1 MKKQE
6 WKPAKKQEWRAGN
19 MLYPLPAVL
28 VSAADGKGRDNLITI
43 AWARNGLYQSSHGVS
58 LCAAGAVF
66 VCDAEGDGRIR
77 DQPYY
82 GRFGFCHR
90 LLRCALRQR

>member
-43 AWARNGLYQSSHGVS
+43 AWAGTVCTESSHGVN
-58 LCAAGAVF
+58 LGAAGAVF

-77 DQPYY
+77 D
-82 GRFGFCHR
+82 
-90 LLRCALRQR
+90 